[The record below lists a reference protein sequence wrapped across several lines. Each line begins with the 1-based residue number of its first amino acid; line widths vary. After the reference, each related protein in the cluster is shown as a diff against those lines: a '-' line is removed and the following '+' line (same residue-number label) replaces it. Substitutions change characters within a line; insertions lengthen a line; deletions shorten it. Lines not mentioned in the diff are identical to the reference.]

1 MQESWLGT
9 ISLLNQRSDAPSSR
23 CTVDVVV
30 ALNLLSISFI
40 KFERVAPL
48 AVVDVT
54 KFRARGTF
62 DSSTLSVEGSLG
74 NFRIQNPQTPIAAY
88 RDVFTVMG
96 SHEELFSFTYRS
108 AGDDSA
114 ITMRSCPSRIVY
126 MQQYTLELA
135 DYIFEGILG
144 ALFDEAVP
152 LAAASTPTYVQD
164 EDRLSMDISLEQPT
178 ILFAASTLEVRWI

>member
-1 MQESWLGT
+1 MMTNKRNHFSIVRLTTPSLGAAIDSADINVAFNALALFWDPEVVAQLRSVFADRPRKAKPEMQESWLGT

-74 NFRIQNPQTPIAAY
+74 NFRIQNPRRQSLPI
-88 RDVFTVMG
+88 G
-96 SHEELFSFTYRS
+96 TYLQLWVPTR
-108 AGDDSA
+108 
-114 ITMRSCPSRIVY
+114 T
-126 MQQYTLELA
+126 
-135 DYIFEGILG
+135 IF
-144 ALFDEAVP
+144 VR
-152 LAAASTPTYVQD
+152 VQKCW
-164 EDRLSMDISLEQPT
+164 R
-178 ILFAASTLEVRWI
+178 